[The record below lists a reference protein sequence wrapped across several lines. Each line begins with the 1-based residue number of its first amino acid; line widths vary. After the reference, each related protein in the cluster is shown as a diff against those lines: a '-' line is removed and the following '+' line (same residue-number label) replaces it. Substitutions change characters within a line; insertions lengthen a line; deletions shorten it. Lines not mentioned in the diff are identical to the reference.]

1 MARGEKKKVKGVSGG
16 GSVLGFGV
24 SFGSSWEIDA
34 SERKAAR
41 QLLTFIEDR
50 RVLFNPVDLEDQR
63 HAEASITE
71 IRGRCTDVISQV
83 DDEASVGHAARAI
96 REACR
101 RFFDN
106 RQGQVRGGPSERDFI
121 LALGE
126 LRGRVGQHILAIAND
141 YEMKVED
148 QLAAVLPGGV
158 ETEHG

>member
-101 RFFDN
+101 RFFDID
-106 RQGQVRGGPSERDFI
+106 RVRCVVGHRNATSSLPLASCAEGLGSTSWPSPTTT
-121 LALGE
+121 
-126 LRGRVGQHILAIAND
+126 
-141 YEMKVED
+141 K
-148 QLAAVLPGGV
+148 
-158 ETEHG
+158 